1 MGFPGDA
8 SGKESVGQCRRHK
21 RHGFNPWVEDP
32 LEEEMA
38 THSSIPAW
46 KIPWTKEPG
55 GLQSMGSQG
64 ITHDWA
70 SIQNY
75 ILLWPGIWLLFINVP
90 IMEEKSVLILFVWY
104 LSVYLIFVYLC
115 AFINVCVSLYIHIY
129 ICIKLSFTLIL
140 FKYSYKD
147 FWYGLLPLLYLPRF

>member
-8 SGKESVGQCRRHK
+8 SGKESVCQCRRRK
-21 RHGFNPWVEDP
+21 RHRFNPWVEDP

-55 GLQSMGSQG
+55 GLQSMGSQRT
-64 ITHDWA
+64 IHDWA
-70 SIQNY
+70 SVQNY

-90 IMEEKSVLILFVWY
+90 IMEEKNVLILFVGY
-104 LSVYLIFVYLC
+104 LSIYLIFVYLC

-147 FWYGLLPLLYLPRF
+147 FWYGLLPLLYHPRF